1 MGAAL
6 MMLMTTNNKH
16 QARSSNNNGEK
27 LVQLN
32 NALKMKPK
40 KTESLQKRQRN
51 KSEKI
56 SNGFSKKDDL
66 NELLVY
72 PSLVPQDVLE

>member
-51 KSEKI
+51 KNENI
-56 SNGFSKKDDL
+56 SNTFSKKNDL

>member
-40 KTESLQKRQRN
+40 KTESLQKKDRET
-51 KSEKI
+51 KA
-56 SNGFSKKDDL
+56 KKLAMDFRKRTI
-66 NELLVY
+66 
-72 PSLVPQDVLE
+72 